1 VNPHMT
7 FTIEINSLKELSQA
21 ARNFINLTR
30 GKRKFAFYG
39 PMGSGKT
46 TFIKAVCKELGATG
60 LVTSPTFSLVNEYP
74 LENGEPIYHFDLYR
88 INGIVE
94 LYDLGYE
101 EYYYGN
107 NYLFIEW
114 AEKAEALL
122 PDPVT
127 RVTIRETDH
136 NKRLISVVL

>member
-1 VNPHMT
+1 MT

-88 INGIVE
+88 INSIVE